1 MHNFGRGM
9 WRRVGDYEK
18 HNSYYNTQLQHYL
31 AFIEYQKL
39 KQRQDAVNFYRE
51 NTLKSVNSQSFNQP
65 ELKEDTTLEETDTTL
80 KETNTI
86 IIAVETDIPSE
97 DIVEEQHL
105 SKEVM
110 DNSIIIDIDKE
121 KCKSSKKGKKHKK

>member
-51 NTLKSVNSQSFNQP
+51 KMLKSVNSQSFNQP
-65 ELKEDTTLEETDTTL
+65 ELKEDIKLE
-80 KETNTI
+80 ETNTI

-97 DIVEEQHL
+97 DNNEEL
-105 SKEVM
+105 NVSKEVI
-110 DNSIIIDIDKE
+110 DNPIIIDSNEE

>member
-18 HNSYYNTQLQHYL
+18 HNLYYNTQLQHYL

-51 NTLKSVNSQSFNQP
+51 KMLKSVNSQSFNQP
-65 ELKEDTTLEETDTTL
+65 ELKKEEDTTLEETDT
-80 KETNTI
+80 I
-86 IIAVETDIPSE
+86 IIAVETYIPSE
-97 DIVEEQHL
+97 DIVEEL
-105 SKEVM
+105 NVSKEVI
-110 DNSIIIDIDKE
+110 DNSIIIDIPEE